1 MAGFAEYDR
10 YDALGLAALV
20 RDRKIS
26 AGELLETAIAKVEA
40 ENPRLN
46 AIVHKLYDRAHAAV
60 AAGLPQG
67 PFTGVPFMLKDLG
80 AFQKDVPCSFGSRFF
95 DGFIA
100 PVDATIT
107 ERYQAAG
114 LVVIARTATPELGL
128 NATTEPAL
136 HGPTRNPW
144 DTTRVA
150 GGSSGGSTAAVA
162 SRMLPAAHATDGGG
176 SIRIPASCCGLFG
189 LKPTRARNP
198 SGPLVGEG
206 WSGMSAGHA
215 VTISVRD
222 SAALLDA
229 THGPAPGDPYPAPAP
244 ARPFLQ
250 EVGADPGRLRIALV
264 TTPPDGMPVH
274 ADCVAAAESA
284 ARLCADLGHSVEPA
298 TLPSIPPI
306 FNGATGVIIS
316 ANLRN
321 ALEQRGRALGREPGP
336 DDVERATWQM
346 AEVGR
351 KYTASEYAAAVQ
363 TIHGIG
369 RTVALFFAGY
379 DVLITPTLAQ
389 PPVKLGHLDMML
401 DDLDTYTERLAAFMP
416 FTPLFNITGQ
426 PAASLP
432 LSWNAQG
439 LPIGVQF
446 AGHFGDEATLFRLA
460 AQLEA
465 ASPWRDR
472 RPPAA

>member
-1 MAGFAEYDR
+1 MAVFAEYDR
-10 YDALGLAALV
+10 YDALGLAQLV
-20 RDRKIS
+20 RDKEVS
-26 AGELLETAIAKVEA
+26 AAELLEAAIARVEA
-40 ENPRLN
+40 GNPRVN
-46 AIVHKLYDRAHAAV
+46 AIVHKLYDRARDAV
-60 AAGLPQG
+60 AAGLPRG

-80 AFQKDVPCSFGSRFF
+80 AFQKGVPCSFGSRIF

-114 LVVIARTATPELGL
+114 LVVLARTATPEFGL
-128 NATTEPAL
+128 NASTEPAL

-144 DTTRVA
+144 DPTRSA
-150 GGSSGGSTAAVA
+150 GGSSGGAAAAVA
-162 SRMLPAAHATDGGG
+162 SRMLPAAHASDGGG
-176 SIRIPASCCGLFG
+176 SIRIPAACCGLFG

-206 WSGMSAGHA
+206 WSGMSVGHA

-229 THGPAPGDPYPAPAP
+229 THGAAPGDPYPAPP
-244 ARPFLQ
+244 VARPFLQ
-250 EVGADPGRLRIALV
+250 EVGADPGKLRIALV
-264 TTPPDGMPVH
+264 TVPPDGTQVH
-274 ADCVAAAESA
+274 ADCVAAAERA
-284 ARLCADLGHSVEPA
+284 ARLCGELGHVVEPA
-298 TLPSIPPI
+298 TLPAVPPI
-306 FNGATGVIIS
+306 FGGATGVIIS

-321 ALEQRGRALGREPGP
+321 TLEQRGRALGREPGP
-336 DDVERATWQM
+336 QDVERVTWQM
-346 AEVGR
+346 AELGR
-351 KYTASEYAAAVQ
+351 RHTASEYAAAVQ

-369 RTVALFFAGY
+369 RTVAAFFARY

-389 PPVKLGHLDMML
+389 PPVPLGHLDMML

-432 LSWNAQG
+432 LHWNADG
-439 LPIGVQF
+439 LPVGVQF
-446 AGHFGDEATLFRLA
+446 AGRFGDEATLFRLA
-460 AQLEA
+460 SQLEA
-465 ASPWRDR
+465 AAPWRDR
-472 RPPAA
+472 RPAR